1 MPEMK
6 ADYTTPKCCD
16 RSSIAVM
23 DYLWPVF
30 PNLGFPHGDVVE
42 DSTIAQIQYVN
53 RMCMKCHTHWAG
65 LVDNVKQYTGKEWDR
80 YVEGA
85 QND

>member
-16 RSSIAVM
+16 RASIAVM

-30 PNLGFPHGDVVE
+30 TKDEEIPNPH
-42 DSTIAQIQYVN
+42 VN
-53 RMCMKCHTHWAG
+53 RMCMKCNTHWAG
-65 LVDNVKQYTGKEWDR
+65 PVDNVKQYTGKEWDR
-80 YVEGA
+80 YVEKNA
-85 QND
+85 